1 MLCLFVMGDR
11 IGIAEDFQEFVW
23 FKVDAHRARLH
34 QCLYCC
40 HHPPQLAHPFS
51 EQSMLPSQEFK
62 RIGVRIVE
70 RRFDLVERK
79 AKLAIAEDT
88 LQSLQVGD

>member
-1 MLCLFVMGDR
+1 M
-11 IGIAEDFQEFVW
+11 
-23 FKVDAHRARLH
+23 
-34 QCLYCC
+34 
-40 HHPPQLAHPFS
+40 PP
-51 EQSMLPSQEFK
+51 QEFK
-62 RIGVRIVE
+62 GIGVRIVE